1 MPGGRPT
8 KYNQEILNI
17 TAGYIENHLEF
28 NDLVPSIA
36 GLACVLKINKDTIYD
51 WKTHEDKVE
60 FSDMLGQILAKQER
74 MLLSG
79 GLATQDHG
87 DIKSMNPSIVKLMLS
102 KHDYSDKTETDI
114 TSGGKKIENNFIITP
129 VSSNKD

>member
-1 MPGGRPT
+1 MPAGRPT

-17 TAGYIENHLEF
+17 TAGYIENHAEF
-28 NDLVPSIA
+28 DDLVPSIA
-36 GLACVLKINKDTIYD
+36 GLAYQLKVAKKTIYEWIKD
-51 WKTHEDKVE
+51 ESKEE
-60 FSDMLGQILAKQER
+60 FCNMLAQILNKQEK

-79 GLATQDHG
+79 GLSADMNAT
-87 DIKSMNPSIVKLMLS
+87 IVKLMLS